1 VRNIIFDLD
10 GTLVDS
16 VPGIQ
21 WSAEAAMRNCGISRA
36 CPDLTPLIGP
46 PVRSIL
52 GTAAGTDSC
61 VDLDRLEKA
70 FRTSY
75 DVDGWRRTVCQPG
88 VRPMLDQLQSAGGT
102 LWIVTNKP
110 AHATQLILRELALAG
125 YFQEIVSRDSVT
137 PSYASKGAMV
147 TDLLDR
153 RALSRAES
161 ILIGDTLEDCHAASA
176 AGIACAIVPHGYG
189 KGMDGVLP
197 EGCRRIAGWDELV
210 YRCTG
215 STVFTKDSPQLS
227 ALMGKRENSD
237 RL

>member
-1 VRNIIFDLD
+1 MRNIIFDLD

-21 WSAEAAMRNCGISRA
+21 WSAEAAMRNCGVSRT

-46 PVRSIL
+46 PVRTIL
-52 GTAAGTDSC
+52 AAAAGTDNC
-61 VDLDRLEKA
+61 LDLDRLEKA

-75 DVDGWRRTVCQPG
+75 DADGWRRTVCQPG
-88 VRPMLDQLQSAGGT
+88 VRPMLDQLQSAGCA

-110 AHATQLILRELALAG
+110 AHATQLILRELGLDG
-125 YFQEIVSRDSVT
+125 YFQETVSRDSVT
-137 PSYASKGAMV
+137 PSYVSKGAML

-153 RALSRAES
+153 RGLPREES
-161 ILIGDTLEDCHAASA
+161 VLVGDTLEDCHAAVA
-176 AGIACAIVPHGYG
+176 AGIACAVVPHGYG
-189 KGMDGVLP
+189 GEMDGAMP
-197 EGCRRIAGWDELV
+197 EGCVLIAGWDELV
-210 YRCTG
+210 HWCTG
-215 STVFTKDSPQLS
+215 TAFTKDYPRRS

>member
-1 VRNIIFDLD
+1 MRNIIFDLD

-21 WSAEAAMRNCGISRA
+21 WSVETAMRNCGISGA

-46 PVRSIL
+46 PVRTIL
-52 GTAAGTDSC
+52 GTAAGTDNW

-75 DVDGWRRTVCQPG
+75 DGDGWRRTLCQPG
-88 VRPMLDQLQSAGGT
+88 VREMLSQLQAAGCI
-102 LWIVTNKP
+102 LWILTNKP
-110 AHATQLILRELALAG
+110 AHATRLILCELRLDAYFREM
-125 YFQEIVSRDSVT
+125 VSRDSVT
-137 PSYASKGAMV
+137 PSYASKGAML

-153 RALSRAES
+153 RALPRAES

-176 AGIACAIVPHGYG
+176 AGIACAVVPHGYG
-189 KGMDGVLP
+189 REMDRDLP
-197 EGCRRIAGWDELV
+197 EGSRRIAGWDELV
-210 YRCTG
+210 HCCTG
-215 STVFTKDSPQLS
+215 TGVIEVSPPRS
-227 ALMGKRENSD
+227 ALMGKRETSN

>member
-1 VRNIIFDLD
+1 MKNIIFDLD

-36 CPDLTPLIGP
+36 CPDLTALIGP
-46 PVRSIL
+46 PVRTIL
-52 GTAAGTDSC
+52 AAAAGTENC
-61 VDLDRLEKA
+61 ADLDRLEKA

-75 DVDGWRRTVCQPG
+75 DADGWRRTVCQPG
-88 VRPMLDQLQSAGGT
+88 VRKMLDQLQSADAA

-153 RALSRAES
+153 RAMPRTAS
-161 ILIGDTLEDCHAASA
+161 ILIGDTLEDCDAASA

-189 KGMDGVLP
+189 KGVDGALP
-197 EGCRRIAGWDELV
+197 GGCQRIAGWDEIV
-210 YRCTG
+210 QWCTS
-215 STVFTKDSPQLS
+215 STVFTKDIPERS
-227 ALMGKRENSD
+227 ALMGRRENSD